1 MAQVIPLRMRLEE
14 EGFKR
19 TAGQVAALGKTAQRT
34 GRLLRAALGIA
45 GVGSAAGVIRS
56 IVRAT
61 QEQER
66 VEAQVASRIRA
77 TGGAAGYTTTQLR
90 AMAAE
95 IQSVTTYGDEA
106 VLGMQSLLL
115 SFRNIQGETF
125 ERATTAILDLATGVG
140 VDLRSAAI
148 QLGKALN
155 DPVIGL
161 EALTRSGTT
170 FSEAQKALIKRLV
183 EAGDLM
189 GAQKVI
195 LEEVEAQYGG
205 AARAAR
211 DTFGGAI
218 QALSNAFGDLL
229 EARGSLPQ
237 ARREI
242 EKLVSALSSVDT
254 QNSVDSVI
262 AGVAK
267 AAGALAE
274 NLQLLGQAVKV
285 VAAAGAAYLA
295 VRVQLVAVNALH
307 ATAIPLLS
315 GVAARWTAAAASMG
329 AAAAAGQALRVAVR
343 GLGIAMRA
351 LGGPLGVI
359 LLAFEGLWIY
369 RTFFRDVKE
378 QVDLLQESRR
388 DLLGIEEGL
397 KTATG
402 EQLEN
407 YKEMARLQNVQDR
420 NRVIALEGE
429 VTRGRIAL
437 EKRAEKAE
445 EARLRYPGGKIAQLF
460 RDVSEP
466 LTGDHL
472 KGRIRGD
479 TAINELL
486 ANERQLR
493 DLQDLI
499 DRRTKLLEG
508 ASLRQQQSP
517 QSPSAAS
524 SVSPGQ
530 DPLETL
536 AKLKEQALPEHVQ
549 RVREIRR
556 KYDDL
561 ATRIRTAGLEPS
573 VTAGALES
581 IKARRSAEIGEVLQE
596 RIDKV
601 GEETKRKF
609 REDQQVAQR
618 YADLLREGTDYR
630 LTEYERDVA
639 AVHRW
644 KEEATRA
651 AREAAERFGLS
662 SAALTQEVAKRAAE
676 RLQVLSEEL
685 DERKRLAAEEAAIEA
700 RRRALAESDSP
711 HLGIREGLRRL
722 TEDTRS
728 AAEEW
733 ADVTEGAAQRMSA
746 SLTEFVRSG
755 KLNFGSLVDYIIQES
770 IRLSVVDPLIKGLA
784 GALGNLFGGGSAAP
798 AGPTFDPG
806 AIPRFHTGGIVGEG
820 PRRYHGGGIVG
831 GAGAEVPAILKR
843 GEGIFTR
850 DQMNA
855 LSPAAPVE
863 VTVEVVNRTPR
874 PVAATQGGQR
884 MDGRRLVVGVVL
896 DEMEPGGAI
905 SKALTNNFGLRPSA
919 A

>member
-1 MAQVIPLRMRLEE
+1 MAQVIPLRVLMRG
-14 EGFKR
+14 EGFKG
-19 TAGQVAALGKTAQRT
+19 TAGQMAALGKTAQRT

-45 GVGSAAGVIRS
+45 GVGGAAGVIRS

-77 TGGAAGYTTTQLR
+77 TGGAAGYTTSQLR

-115 SFRNIQGETF
+115 SFRNIQGATF

-170 FSEAQKALIKRLV
+170 FSEAQKTLIKRLV

-195 LEEVEAQYGG
+195 LDEVEAQYGG

-237 ARREI
+237 AQQEI

-254 QNSVDSVI
+254 QNSVDAVI
-262 AGVAK
+262 TGVAK

-274 NLQLLGQAVKV
+274 NLQLLGQAAKV

-378 QVDLLQESRR
+378 QVDLLQESRMG
-388 DLLGIEEGL
+388 LLGIEEGL

-402 EQLEN
+402 EQLKN
-407 YKEMARLQNVQDR
+407 YREMARLQKDQIRYRIV
-420 NRVIALEGE
+420 ALEGE
-429 VTRGRIAL
+429 ITRKRMELRSIADNVNAQ
-437 EKRAEKAE
+437 REKA
-445 EARLRYPGGKIAQLF
+445 LTKFPNQLD
-460 RDVSEP
+460 RSGRP
-466 LTGDHL
+466 LTADL
-472 KGRIRGD
+472 TEFDVQAALRNDSRGQ
-479 TAINELL
+479 ELASL
-486 ANERQLR
+486 ERQLQGLVRQR
-493 DLQDLI
+493 DRIVKQLEDSG
-499 DRRTKLLEG
+499 RRQ
-508 ASLRQQQSP
+508 RQQSP
-517 QSPSAAS
+517 GAAS

-549 RVREIRR
+549 QVNEIRR

-581 IKARRSAEIGEVLQE
+581 IKALRSAEIAEVLQK

-609 REDQQVAQR
+609 TEDQQVAQR

-644 KEEATRA
+644 KEETTRA
-651 AREAAERFGLS
+651 ARTAAERFGLS
-662 SAALTQEVAKRAAE
+662 GAALTQEVAGRAAE
-676 RLQVLSEEL
+676 RLQVLREEL

-784 GALGNLFGGGSAAP
+784 GALGNFFGGGSAAP
-798 AGPTFDPG
+798 IGPDFSG
-806 AIPRFHTGGIVGEG
+806 VAFYHRGGIVGEG

-831 GAGAEVPAILKR
+831 GAGAEVPAILTR
-843 GEGIFTR
+843 GEGVFTPK
-850 DQMNA
+850 QMAA
-855 LSPAAPVE
+855 LAPAQPQQVEIRLLNQGAPKRAE
-863 VTVEVVNRTPR
+863 V
-874 PVAATQGGQR
+874 ASQQ
-884 MDGRRLVVGVVL
+884 MDGRTLVLGVLMQDLVERG
-896 DEMEPGGAI
+896 DY
-905 SKALTNNFGLRPSA
+905 STALERTMGLRRVTT
-919 A
+919 